1 MEEDFLVE
9 MDYAG
14 LTARLK
20 RLSDAFVYSTKEF
33 YKSVNLDI
41 EPNWHMVFLI
51 LQKNE
56 QMTVMEIAEALQLSH
71 PAIVKLINK
80 MKKRGYIKSEKDPE
94 DFRKY
99 QLSLSDKALKKLP
112 EIETYWEAGNE
123 AVAQIMNHNREI
135 LKQLEILEQN
145 IAEADFKQ
153 RTEQILK
160 TNKP

>member
-1 MEEDFLVE
+1 MEEDFLIE

-33 YKSVNLDI
+33 YKSIDLDI
-41 EPNWHMVFLI
+41 EPNWHMIFLI

-56 QMTVMEIAEALQLSH
+56 RMTVMEIAEALRLSH

-80 MKKRGYIKSEKDPE
+80 MKKHGYIKSEIDAN
-94 DFRKY
+94 DARKY
-99 QLSLSDKALKKLP
+99 QLRLSEKALEKLP
-112 EIETYWEAGNE
+112 QLEKYWAAGNE
-123 AVAQIMNHNREI
+123 SVAEIMNHNREI
-135 LKQLEILEQN
+135 LKQLEMLEEN
-145 IAEADFKQ
+145 ITKEDFKQ
-153 RTEQILK
+153 RTERILK